1 MTDTTQPRPTIL
13 YVDDEEMA
21 CKYFARAV
29 GSEYEVLSATGAD
42 ESVGILRAHHAR
54 ISVLVT
60 DFRMPGREIGRAHV

>member
-29 GSEYEVLSATGAD
+29 G
-42 ESVGILRAHHAR
+42 R
-54 ISVLVT
+54 
-60 DFRMPGREIGRAHV
+60 